1 MSNVYSFDVTAT
13 LRSTLLM
20 KGTNDKEASHSWS
33 REVFWHDLC
42 QGYMIFFCG
51 GRGGLMRFF
60 LLSHD
65 VFHYT
70 TARFTVGRMEGDNF
84 GHSLVLFY

>member
-1 MSNVYSFDVTAT
+1 MMTMMMKMYCVDDDDE
-13 LRSTLLM
+13 TLLC
-20 KGTNDKEASHSWS
+20 T
-33 REVFWHDLC
+33 L
-42 QGYMIFFCG
+42 MI
-51 GRGGLMRFF
+51 FF

-70 TARFTVGRMEGDNF
+70 TVRFTVGRMEGDNF